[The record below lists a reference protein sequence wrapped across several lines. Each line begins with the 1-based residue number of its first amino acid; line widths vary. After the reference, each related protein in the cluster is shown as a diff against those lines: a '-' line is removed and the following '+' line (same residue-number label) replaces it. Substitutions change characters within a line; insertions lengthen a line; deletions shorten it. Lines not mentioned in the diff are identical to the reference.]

1 MEEESKRQQPRE
13 RLMEFGAG
21 ALTDAELL
29 AILLRTGT
37 KGKPVLELAT
47 EILGRFHGNLAE
59 LCEAGISE
67 LCQIQGMGFAKS
79 VELCAAFAL
88 VKRLA
93 MQSIKSRPSLKDP
106 KGIAQYM
113 MGVFSN
119 PHKEAF
125 YVLLL
130 DSQMRVIRSELVTVG
145 LVDRSLVHAREV
157 FRSAIRE
164 LCSVIVLCHNHPSG
178 SVLPSKEDVETTA
191 SLCKAGDI
199 VGIRVIDHII
209 VSTKD
214 IASTEPAFF
223 SFNVAGLM
231 PKTAPA
237 KIVTH

>member
-1 MEEESKRQQPRE
+1 
-13 RLMEFGAG
+13 
-21 ALTDAELL
+21 
-29 AILLRTGT
+29 
-37 KGKPVLELAT
+37 
-47 EILGRFHGNLAE
+47 
-59 LCEAGISE
+59 
-67 LCQIQGMGFAKS
+67 
-79 VELCAAFAL
+79 L